1 MADAKTTTVVAPYD
15 RVSDVNVV
23 ISVLH
28 PRPVVGLGNLLILN
42 AVTAKAPTP
51 AQSDGKDGKS
61 TDANAQTTPATTLPD
76 QLSVQ
81 DRMNGILLRLSLI
94 HI

>member
-42 AVTAKAPTP
+42 AVTAKAPMP
-51 AQSDGKDGKS
+51 AQPDGKDGKS
-61 TDANAQTTPATTLPD
+61 SDGNEQTTPATTLPD

-81 DRMNGILLRLSLI
+81 DRQGNWRNLPRIQE
-94 HI
+94 H

>member
-81 DRMNGILLRLSLI
+81 DLSLI